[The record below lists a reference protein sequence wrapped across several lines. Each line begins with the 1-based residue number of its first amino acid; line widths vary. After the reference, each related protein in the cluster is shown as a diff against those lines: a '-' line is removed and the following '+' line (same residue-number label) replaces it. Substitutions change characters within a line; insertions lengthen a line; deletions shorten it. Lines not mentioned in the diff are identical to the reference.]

1 MIKLKSLINEGRMPK
16 KFFHTTKSEN
26 LSSIMSRGLRPLPGG
41 KEWVYLTDEE
51 FTATNYGNM
60 FPQNTKVVM
69 LDIDPRYLDES
80 KLGPDDDDLSDILRQ
95 ERNHKRWTDLS
106 WEESLRKCSQV
117 TYSGIIPP
125 KAIKF
130 VEEWMV

>member
-1 MIKLKSLINEGRMPK
+1 MIKLKSLLSEGRMPK
-16 KFFHTTKSEN
+16 KFFHTTKLEN
-26 LSSIMSRGLRPLPGG
+26 LPSIMSRGLRPLPDG

-60 FPQNTKVVM
+60 FERGTKVVM
-69 LDIDPRYLDES
+69 LEIDPRYLDES

-95 ERNHKRWTDLS
+95 DRSNKRWTDLS
-106 WEESLRKCSQV
+106 WQESIRKCSQV
-117 TYSGIIPP
+117 TYVGIIPP
-125 KAIKF
+125 KAIKP